1 MDQVQCKNISVL
13 AKVLPPHRD
22 SLLSA
27 IIYQLH
33 KFDVNSPQHALAVE
47 SLQTRLLLMSQSN
60 PDLSNSDLITLLADL
75 LYRRIDVYVEDGP
88 LLMYQNTL
96 SCRGTVKIVQR
107 TSRKITRN
115 SNSPH
120 YDAYVHK
127 IKRIFPNKSDQSHF
141 PATINVML
149 PFYIFSF

>member
-13 AKVLPPHRD
+13 AKVLPPHKD

-33 KFDVNSPQHALAVE
+33 KFDITSPQHALAVE
-47 SLQTRLLLMSQSN
+47 SLQNRLLISQSS
-60 PDLSNSDLITLLADL
+60 PDLSNSDRITLLANL
-75 LYRRIDVYVEDGP
+75 LYRRIDIYVEDGP
-88 LLMYQNTL
+88 LLMYQNTH

-107 TSRKITRN
+107 ASRKVTRN

-120 YDAYVHK
+120 YDAYIHK

-141 PATINVML
+141 PTTIKVII
-149 PFYIFSF
+149 PFS